1 MHPTELER
9 QCGCRYEYYLVKKKL
24 SVHNPQTQVLAMTN
38 ESTFNTNESTFKSQ
52 RSYIH
57 FLGLLGAK
65 RHYEIFYFKVVIRK
79 KTEQ

>member
-1 MHPTELER
+1 M
-9 QCGCRYEYYLVKKKL
+9 K
-24 SVHNPQTQVLAMTN
+24 VLAMTN
-38 ESTFNTNESTFKSQ
+38 ESTFNTNESTFNSQ